1 MDIIKVGILGVAAVL
16 MAIPLRKEKQEY
28 SMFLSMAVC
37 ICIFIY
43 IITKVQIVLEFV
55 EKLEGM
61 IAIDS
66 TYIGLVIK
74 MVGITYAAEFAVNV
88 CRDSGYGAIAGQIE
102 NFAKMSILVV
112 SLPVLMAFIDTVGSR
127 FMRKERWRWSVIL
140 FLMLAGLFCPVKV
153 HAEETDSY
161 LDGLSDEMDYG
172 KLDTFLKDYGVELVS
187 FSGLVEELMQDGVS
201 TAWGEHV
208 FSAIKTSLVGE
219 IAANR
224 KMLLEIVLLAFCFR
238 F

>member
-66 TYIGLVIK
+66 AYIGLVIK

-88 CRDSGYGAIAGQIE
+88 CKDAGYGAIAGQIE
-102 NFAKMSILVV
+102 NFAKMSIFVV
-112 SLPVLMAFIDTVGSR
+112 SLPVLMAFIDTIGS
-127 FMRKERWRWSVIL
+127 
-140 FLMLAGLFCPVKV
+140 
-153 HAEETDSY
+153 
-161 LDGLSDEMDYG
+161 
-172 KLDTFLKDYGVELVS
+172 
-187 FSGLVEELMQDGVS
+187 
-201 TAWGEHV
+201 
-208 FSAIKTSLVGE
+208 
-219 IAANR
+219 
-224 KMLLEIVLLAFCFR
+224 LL
-238 F
+238 

>member
-55 EKLEGM
+55 GKLEGM

-66 TYIGLVIK
+66 AYIGLVIK

-88 CRDSGYGAIAGQIE
+88 CKDAGYG
-102 NFAKMSILVV
+102 
-112 SLPVLMAFIDTVGSR
+112 R
-127 FMRKERWRWSVIL
+127 
-140 FLMLAGLFCPVKV
+140 
-153 HAEETDSY
+153 TD
-161 LDGLSDEMDYG
+161 
-172 KLDTFLKDYGVELVS
+172 
-187 FSGLVEELMQDGVS
+187 
-201 TAWGEHV
+201 
-208 FSAIKTSLVGE
+208 
-219 IAANR
+219 
-224 KMLLEIVLLAFCFR
+224 
-238 F
+238 